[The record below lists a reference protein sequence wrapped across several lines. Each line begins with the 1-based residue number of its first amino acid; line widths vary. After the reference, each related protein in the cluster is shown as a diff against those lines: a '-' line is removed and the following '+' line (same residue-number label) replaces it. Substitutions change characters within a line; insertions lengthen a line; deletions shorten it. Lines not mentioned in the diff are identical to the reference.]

1 VTRVTVIA
9 AEHLATAL
17 VNFACIGSVANL
29 EPGFV
34 AYFFVD
40 QTLS

>member
-1 VTRVTVIA
+1 VTRVTAIA
-9 AEHLATAL
+9 PKHLAMAP
-17 VNFACIGSVANL
+17 VNFACIGAVANL